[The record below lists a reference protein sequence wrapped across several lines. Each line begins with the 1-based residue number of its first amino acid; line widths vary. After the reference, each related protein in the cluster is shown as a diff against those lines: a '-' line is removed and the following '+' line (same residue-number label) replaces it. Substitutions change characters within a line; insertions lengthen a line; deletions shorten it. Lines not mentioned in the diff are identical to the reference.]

1 MVPKPRRASS
11 GVPTMNF
18 LIHAHHF
25 TSPQPFSKRM
35 AEPFYF
41 TKENNRNGTFI
52 SSIKVIEKNVS
63 QTFMDMV
70 FISLMLP
77 WLRFSSQ
84 VLGLQRWVEM
94 GKKS

>member
-1 MVPKPRRASS
+1 
-11 GVPTMNF
+11 
-18 LIHAHHF
+18 
-25 TSPQPFSKRM
+25 M

-70 FISLMLP
+70 FISLMWP

-94 GKKS
+94 EITGMGKKSWLDFDFDRANSLG